1 MSNPKVTEGAP
12 APALVL
18 PADDGSTVDLAAL
31 KGQIVVVY
39 FYPKDDTPGCTK
51 EACDFRDRMD
61 TLAAR
66 GVVVLGISPDSV
78 ARHQKFIAKYDLNF
92 RLLADTEHVAAEAWG
107 VWRLKKNYGREY
119 MGIVRSTFL
128 IDADG
133 VVRRVWDKVRVRRKV
148 KGEEILHV
156 ADVEDAIDAL
166 A

>member
-1 MSNPKVTEGAP
+1 MSNPNVTVGAP
-12 APALVL
+12 APALAL
-18 PADDGSTVDLAAL
+18 EADDGTNIDLADL
-31 KGQIVVVY
+31 RGQTVVVY

-61 TLAAR
+61 TLTSR
-66 GVVVLGISPDSV
+66 GVVVLGVSPDSV

-92 RLLADTEHVAAEAWG
+92 RLLADPDNEAAEAWG

-128 IDADG
+128 VDG
-133 VVRRVWDKVRVRRKV
+133 EGIVRNVWDKVRVRRKV
-148 KGEEILHV
+148 KGEEVTHV
-156 ADVEDAIDAL
+156 SDVEAAIDAL